1 MINQRSADYQL
12 TLFQKKITPFTQTPI
27 PRTQTLNRETPGR
40 VNADTGEGG
49 LGCSASN
56 LIQCLLN
63 HDKVTEG
70 FQQENVEH
78 GCGQQQQ
85 DGGIESNPEDP
96 SLLPGDLERLLED
109 VCDGEFEPDVQQVLE
124 IQEQAGVG
132 QAHQLS
138 TQQFEAQFFM

>member
-1 MINQRSADYQL
+1 MRNS
-12 TLFQKKITPFTQTPI
+12 
-27 PRTQTLNRETPGR
+27 
-40 VNADTGEGG
+40 
-49 LGCSASN
+49 
-56 LIQCLLN
+56 IQYLLN
-63 HDKVTEG
+63 YDQVTEG
-70 FQQENVEH
+70 VQQENVEQ
-78 GCGQQQQ
+78 GGGQQQQ